1 MAEREELNRQ
11 YAYSAMSNMVT
22 QADRSARRS
31 RGGDGTGEVE
41 TLRGRTDIGRM
52 GDALS
57 GGKRDGSGAGDVNN
71 NKEMEEIRE
80 RANRKRVKREKAS
93 GATATAAA
101 AGEAGKMKRS
111 RRAGVEWSGGGGGIL
126 DMGEISGYRPT
137 TVGAMSNYEA
147 LLVSCIF
154 VAVVETYS
162 PSRLFLIM
170 HCVFNSILI
179 TLPLAAQP

>member
-57 GGKRDGSGAGDVNN
+57 GGKRGGGDAGDVTTN

-80 RANRKRVKREKAS
+80 RANRKRMKREKAS
-93 GATATAAA
+93 GAAPAGAAP
-101 AGEAGKMKRS
+101 GEAGKMKRS

-137 TVGAMSNYEA
+137 TIGATSNYEA
-147 LLVSCIF
+147 LLVSLCLLRIISSCY
-154 VAVVETYS
+154 VVS
-162 PSRLFLIM
+162 
-170 HCVFNSILI
+170 
-179 TLPLAAQP
+179 AAGFYGCF

>member
-31 RGGDGTGEVE
+31 RGGDGAGEVE

-57 GGKRDGSGAGDVNN
+57 GGKRGGADAGDVAT

-80 RANRKRVKREKAS
+80 RANRKRMKREKRYVPS
-93 GATATAAA
+93 TV
-101 AGEAGKMKRS
+101 AG
-111 RRAGVEWSGGGGGIL
+111 L
-126 DMGEISGYRPT
+126 Q
-137 TVGAMSNYEA
+137 
-147 LLVSCIF
+147 L
-154 VAVVETYS
+154 
-162 PSRLFLIM
+162 
-170 HCVFNSILI
+170 
-179 TLPLAAQP
+179 

>member
-31 RGGDGTGEVE
+31 RGGDGAGEVE

-57 GGKRDGSGAGDVNN
+57 GGKRGGGDAGDVTT

-80 RANRKRVKREKAS
+80 RANRKRMKREKAS
-93 GATATAAA
+93 GAAAPAGAA
-101 AGEAGKMKRS
+101 AGKIKRS

-137 TVGAMSNYEA
+137 TIGAMSNYEA
-147 LLVSCIF
+147 LLV
-154 VAVVETYS
+154 
-162 PSRLFLIM
+162 RLYFLRIISA
-170 HCVFNSILI
+170 CFLRS
-179 TLPLAAQP
+179 